1 MFNKRTLSVLML
13 TLVLLL
19 AVTALA
25 LAQGGST
32 VQVAEHPTYGKMLVD
47 ANGMT
52 LYVFAKD
59 DPGMSNCYDACAQN
73 WPPLTVAKGE
83 TPTAGPG
90 VTGTLGVIERKDGT
104 YQVTYNDMP
113 LYYFFKDKNPGD
125 ANGQGIK
132 GIWFVVHPDAPSVTV
147 NDQPIK
153 NGTVTVARV
162 VAFVPGWIVI
172 HADADGKPGPIL
184 GYTAVKP
191 GENMDVVVNVDEAK
205 ATSRLHAMLHVDRGE
220 MGMFEFPG
228 GPDVPVKV
236 GGKVVNVPFNVTA
249 TVLPTTG
256 GSTIPWALWLAL
268 IGGLA
273 VLLGLGFRV
282 TVARVRR

>member
-1 MFNKRTLSVLML
+1 MFNKRTLSVLLL
-13 TLVLLL
+13 TLALLL

-25 LAQGGST
+25 LAQGGPT
-32 VQVAEHPTYGKMLVD
+32 VQVAEHPTYGKILVD

-52 LYVFAKD
+52 LYIFTKD
-59 DPGMSNCYDACAQN
+59 EPGVSNCYDQCAQN
-73 WPPLTVAKGE
+73 WPPLTVAEGE

-90 VTGTLGVIERKDGT
+90 VTGTLGVIKRNDGT

-113 LYYFFKDKNPGD
+113 LYRFFKDTQPGD
-125 ANGQGIK
+125 ANGQGVK
-132 GIWFVVHPDAPSVTV
+132 GVWFVVHPDAPSVTV
-147 NDQPIK
+147 DDQPIK

-162 VAFVPGWIVI
+162 VAFEPGWIVI
-172 HADADGKPGPIL
+172 HADANGKPGPIL

-191 GENMDVVVNVDEAK
+191 GENMNVVVNIDEAK

-236 GGKVVNVPFNVTA
+236 GGKVVNVPFNVVA

-256 GSTIPWALWLAL
+256 GNTTPWTLWAALL
-268 IGGLA
+268 GGLIL
-273 VLLGLGFRV
+273 LLGTG
-282 TVARVRR
+282 ARFAARARR

>member
-1 MFNKRTLSVLML
+1 MFNKRTLSVLLL
-13 TLVLLL
+13 TLALLL

-25 LAQGGST
+25 LAQGGPT
-32 VQVAEHPTYGKMLVD
+32 VQVAEHPTYGKILVD

-52 LYVFAKD
+52 LYIFTKD
-59 DPGMSNCYDACAQN
+59 EPGVSNCYDQCAQN
-73 WPPLTVAKGE
+73 WPPLTVAEGE

-90 VTGTLGVIERKDGT
+90 VTGTLGVIKRNDGT

-113 LYYFFKDKNPGD
+113 LYRFFKDTQPGD
-125 ANGQGIK
+125 ANGQGVK
-132 GIWFVVHPDAPSVTV
+132 GVWFVVHPDAPSVTV
-147 NDQPIK
+147 DDQPIK

-162 VAFVPGWIVI
+162 VAFEPGWIVI
-172 HADADGKPGPIL
+172 HADANGKPGPIL
-184 GYTAVKP
+184 GYTAVKA
-191 GENMDVVVNVDEAK
+191 GENMNVVVNIDEAK

-236 GGKVVNVPFNVTA
+236 GGKVVNVPFNVVA

-256 GSTIPWALWLAL
+256 GNTTPWTLWAALL
-268 IGGLA
+268 GGLIL
-273 VLLGLGFRV
+273 LLGTG
-282 TVARVRR
+282 ARFAARARR